1 VLLMLVLL
9 LGGWTLYSDVFYS
22 WRTGTNAAKLQLWS
36 DAHLTLPD
44 MDDGTEGI
52 IPYAWLSR
60 DAVSGRVEFTQTHDP
75 KRVNRLVAA
84 DNETMLSLLGPSRI
98 VGLANA
104 GDHAVLV
111 LTSEDMQQGLRLG
124 LDADDQ
130 PFFDVIRDGE
140 VTSLLET
147 MASGA
152 RVESSAA
159 DSHP

>member
-1 VLLMLVLL
+1 MAASDDRSML
-9 LGGWTLYSDVFYS
+9 
-22 WRTGTNAAKLQLWS
+22 A
-36 DAHLTLPD
+36 
-44 MDDGTEGI
+44 
-52 IPYAWLSR
+52 
-60 DAVSGRVEFTQTHDP
+60 
-75 KRVNRLVAA
+75 
-84 DNETMLSLLGPSRI
+84 LLGPSRI
-98 VGLANA
+98 AGLMNE
-104 GDHAVLV
+104 GDQAVLV

-152 RVESSAA
+152 DVESSAA